1 MGHRLTKIY
10 TRTGDD
16 RSTSLAANARL
27 QKDDARVEATTA
39 RRNARGDA
47 LSQPLVRPAVCA
59 GARAQSRSG
68 DGSGVLAEAGLV
80 AGNAYCL
87 RHTQGGTA

>member
-1 MGHRLTKIY
+1 MAHRLTKIY

-39 RRNARGDA
+39 RRNAPR
-47 LSQPLVRPAVCA
+47 
-59 GARAQSRSG
+59 
-68 DGSGVLAEAGLV
+68 
-80 AGNAYCL
+80 
-87 RHTQGGTA
+87 